1 MPTLDQMSFSP
12 LVMSTVKP
20 HQWTLAE
27 DFEMRSAWRPG
38 QRVQHEWIKLGLQV
52 EQDDDG
58 VMKITIPKNTSTNLG
73 SVPRS
78 LWWFCSPVDI
88 AMASVVHDEMYR
100 LIHEASAKINVHDRM
115 LRRSEAD
122 DVFLIGM
129 QIQKDSWNLRSI
141 AAWLSVRVFG
151 WLFAYGIISGV

>member
-1 MPTLDQMSFSP
+1 
-12 LVMSTVKP
+12 MSTVKP
-20 HQWTLAE
+20 HQWTLAA
-27 DFEMRSAWRPG
+27 DFEMHSAWRPG
-38 QRVQHEWIKLGLQV
+38 QRVRHEWSKLGLNL
-52 EQDDDG
+52 EQDDD
-58 VMKITIPKNTSTNLG
+58 VTKITIPKDTSTNLG

-100 LIHEASAKINVHDRM
+100 LIASAKLNVHDRM

-129 QIQKDSWNLRSI
+129 QIQKDSWNLRSF
-141 AAWLSVRVFG
+141 AAWLSVRLFG